1 MRTLLV
7 AALLSAVAGAASAQS
22 IDFQWN
28 GQIARGKYV
37 EIKGING
44 DIRAERASGNQVD
57 VEASKR
63 ARRSDPASVTVQ
75 VVEHDGNVTIC
86 AVYPTPPRLS
96 RRNRSGD
103 DDGPNECRPGDEGRM
118 NTRNNDTRVDFRVEV
133 PEGVQFRA
141 HNVNGGVTASSL
153 RSDVEAYTV
162 NGAVSVTTSG
172 IVSAESVNGAITVTM
187 GAARWK
193 EPLDYRTVNGSITLN
208 LPASVAAEVRA
219 ETLNGSITSDF
230 PMTIQS
236 SRRRGRRIT
245 GAIGSGGQPLIIS
258 TVNGSVRLRRA
269 S

>member
-1 MRTLLV
+1 M
-7 AALLSAVAGAASAQS
+7 SAVAAPLSAQS
-22 IDFQWN
+22 IDFQWS

-37 EIKGING
+37 EIKGVNG
-44 DIRAERASGNQVD
+44 DIRAELASGNQVD
-57 VEASKR
+57 LEASKS

-86 AVYPTPPRLS
+86 AVYPTPPPSS

-118 NTRNNDTRVDFRVEV
+118 NTSNNDARVDFRVRV
-133 PEGVQFRA
+133 PEGVELRA
-141 HNVNGGVTASSL
+141 RNVNGGVTAASL

-162 NGAVSVTTSG
+162 NGGVSVSTTG
-172 IVSAESVNGAITVTM
+172 VASAESVNGAINVTM

-193 EPLDYRTVNGSITLN
+193 QPLDYRTVNGSITLN
-208 LPASVAAEVRA
+208 LPSSVAAEIRA

-245 GAIGSGGQPLIIS
+245 GAIGSGGQQLIIS

-269 S
+269 G